1 VGIAYYNI
9 ALLGGLIMT
18 QTSLSGNS
26 KTDGVLSGYQWG
38 NVNGRSQRLSY
49 SFPDNGSTWP
59 FDYGSGEPFYPYQ
72 YATLNS
78 TQRNEFKA
86 ILNAW
91 AEVANLTFS
100 EVADS
105 ATSQGDIRIAFST
118 IVSGNVAGHAYLPI
132 STQYSEAGDI
142 WLNPDDDDFSLGSQG
157 YATIIHE
164 LGHALGLKH
173 SFDVSDVNT
182 QILTGDEDSTQY
194 TVMSYTE
201 YDGAGYTSAGGGLYY
216 ETAASTP
223 MLYDIAAIQFLYG
236 ANTTTRSGDDVYT
249 FSNSSAELKTIWD
262 AGGNDTFDLS
272 NQTLAMKINL
282 NEGAFSSLGV
292 ITHKLVGSSIR
303 VVNETAV
310 DNIAIAFNAEIENAI
325 GGSGDDI
332 ITGNEL
338 ANKLTGGAGND
349 TIIGGSGTDVA
360 YYSGNFADYNVS
372 VSQGNVIINSTTTN
386 EGIDTLSGVELLQFQ
401 DSLVNTASLVTTPT
415 TPSEVDTT
423 PDEGAANSI
432 NYFLLQIG
440 QVLTTNATVTYST
453 SDGTAIAGQDYIST
467 SGTATIIAGSTST
480 VIAVE
485 IIGDAVQEADE
496 TFYLNISDPVGGVF
510 PQGFSSI
517 SAMHTIIDDD
527 GPTPQPFQL
536 DPLEIIGV
544 NNIG

>member
-1 VGIAYYNI
+1 
-9 ALLGGLIMT
+9 MT

-26 KTDGVLSGYQWG
+26 KTDAVLSGYQWG
-38 NVNGRSQRLSY
+38 DVNGRSQRLSY

-72 YATLNS
+72 YATLNT
-78 TQRNEFKA
+78 TQRNEFKD
-86 ILNAW
+86 ILDAW
-91 AEVANLTFS
+91 ADVANLTFS
-100 EVADS
+100 AAADS
-105 ATSQGDIRIAFST
+105 ATSEGDIRIAFST

-182 QILTGDEDSTQY
+182 QVLTGDEDSTQY
-194 TVMSYTE
+194 TVMSYTD

-236 ANTTTRSGDDVYT
+236 ANTTTRNGDDVYT

-272 NQTLAMKINL
+272 NQTFDMKINL
-282 NEGAFSSLGV
+282 NEGTFSSLGV

-303 VVNETAV
+303 TVNEAAV
-310 DNIAIAFNAEIENAI
+310 DNIAIAFNVDIENAI
-325 GGSGDDI
+325 GGSGDDT

-349 TIIGGSGTDVA
+349 TIIGGLGTDVA
-360 YYSGNFADYNVS
+360 YYSGNYADYNVS
-372 VSQGNVIINSTTTN
+372 VSQDNVTVNSNVTN
-386 EGIDTLSGVELLQFQ
+386 EGVDTLTDVELLQFQ
-401 DSLVNTASLVTTPT
+401 DALINTASLASTPT
-415 TPSEVDTT
+415 TPAEVDTSPT
-423 PDEGAANSI
+423 EGSVNSI
-432 NYFLLQIG
+432 NYFLLQIDHI
-440 QVLTTNATVTYST
+440 LTTDATVTYST
-453 SDGTAIAGQDYIST
+453 SNGSAIAGEDYVST
-467 SGTATIIAGSTST
+467 SGTATIRAGTNSTA
-480 VIAVE
+480 IAVE
-485 IIGDAVQEADE
+485 IIGDSVQESNE
-496 TFYLNISDPVGGVF
+496 SFYLNISNPVGGNF
-510 PQGFSSI
+510 PIGFSSI
-517 SAMHTIIDDD
+517 SAMHTIVDDD
-527 GPTPQPFQL
+527 APIPQPYQL

-544 NNIG
+544 NDAITV